1 METNHRLNSSP
12 PRGLQTMARPLVLL
26 LLGLWLFCAGGCAM
40 LPFALSTTA
49 SFAAPRVASL
59 AFSGVKH
66 AYQGAQLAADERDMN
81 TVLRDNML
89 TMKAKSS
96 LLTEQSAADVNVYAY
111 NGDIFAVG
119 VVENE
124 AQRNHVI
131 RTLQGVKGVDEIK
144 GVLRLQDLENPTAG
158 LKDNFLE
165 NNTRLALSRYVL
177 HKNAGVEI
185 SAVQGELCLLGVVG
199 THAEALDLIQYVESV
214 SGTRAV
220 SLLAI
225 RDEYATGKLENNAR
239 YLLAPSPEHAPAHPA
254 GRGHIAA
261 AESSRLP
268 AHPVLAHQLKAEA
281 RPAEPV
287 VWNKARLRLGER
299 LQTMAKGIQN
309 PTAKAELLTLA
320 GQVTTDRD
328 LSITDR
334 LSVAAA
340 QATNQHARLKIQSLL
355 ALY

>member
-1 METNHRLNSSP
+1 
-12 PRGLQTMARPLVLL
+12 
-26 LLGLWLFCAGGCAM
+26 
-40 LPFALSTTA
+40 
-49 SFAAPRVASL
+49 
-59 AFSGVKH
+59 
-66 AYQGAQLAADERDMN
+66 
-81 TVLRDNML
+81 
-89 TMKAKSS
+89 MKAKCS
-96 LLTEQSAADVNVYAY
+96 LLTEQSAADVHVYAY

-144 GVLRLQDLENPTAG
+144 GVLRLHDLENPTAG

-165 NNTRLALSRYVL
+165 NNTRMALSRYVL

-239 YLLAPSPEHAPAHPA
+239 YLLAPSPERAPAHPA
-254 GRGHIAA
+254 ARPQLAA
-261 AESSRLP
+261 ATHLP
-268 AHPVLAHQLKAEA
+268 SAHLTA
-281 RPAEPV
+281 RHTPAPQPAEPV

-299 LQTMAKGIQN
+299 LQAFAKTSNN

-328 LSITDR
+328 LSIADR

>member
-1 METNHRLNSSP
+1 
-12 PRGLQTMARPLVLL
+12 MARPLLL
-26 LLGLWLFCAGGCAM
+26 LFLGLWLFCAGGCAM

-89 TMKAKSS
+89 TIKAKSS

-144 GVLRLQDLENPTAG
+144 GVLRLHDLENPTAG

-185 SAVQGELCLLGVVG
+185 SAVQGELCLMGVVG

-239 YLLAPSPEHAPAHPA
+239 YLLAPSPEHAPALLSARPQL
-254 GRGHIAA
+254 AA
-261 AESSRLP
+261 ATHLP
-268 AHPVLAHQLKAEA
+268 THLAARHQTAP

-299 LQTMAKGIQN
+299 LQAFAKTANN

>member
-1 METNHRLNSSP
+1 
-12 PRGLQTMARPLVLL
+12 V
-26 LLGLWLFCAGGCAM
+26 LGLLSFVLFGAGGCAM

-49 SFAAPRVASL
+49 SLAAPRAASL
-59 AFSGVKH
+59 AFSGVKNI
-66 AYQGAQLAADERDMN
+66 YQTAQLAADERDMN
-81 TVLRDNML
+81 TILRDNML

-96 LLTEQSAADVNVYAY
+96 LLTEQAAADVQVYAY

-124 AQRNHVI
+124 TQRDHIIN
-131 RTLQGVKGVDEIK
+131 TLQSVKGVDEVM
-144 GVLRLQDLENPTAG
+144 GVLRMRDLENPYAG
-158 LKDNFLE
+158 LKDDFLE
-165 NNTRLALSRYVL
+165 NSTRLALGRYIL

-185 SAVQGELCLLGVVG
+185 SAVQGEICLVGVVG

-214 SGTRAV
+214 SGTRAM

-225 RDEYATGKLENNAR
+225 RDEYAAGKYENNHR
-239 YLLAPSPEHAPAHPA
+239 YLLAHRPEHAPARTPEPTRLA
-254 GRGHIAA
+254 R
-261 AESSRLP
+261 AEPNHLP
-268 AHPVLAHQLKAEA
+268 ATHVATRSPMAEA
-281 RPAEPV
+281 QPAQPAI
-287 VWNKARLRLGER
+287 WNKARLRLGAQ
-299 LQTMAKGIQN
+299 LKSIAKNLNN

-328 LSITDR
+328 VSITDR
-334 LSVAAA
+334 LSVAAE